1 VVVKLSW
8 SIASLTTGFSG
19 ISGNTPRSDHPVTD
33 EPGRSDQ
40 DEKRSV
46 LIFQFVR
53 DLASA
58 WVLTSRAIN
67 AAGVAVPGRFCC
79 PC

>member
-8 SIASLTTGFSG
+8 SIASLTRGFSG

-40 DEKRSV
+40 DEKRS
-46 LIFQFVR
+46 LIECRVR
-53 DLASA
+53 SYQQIEDGAQMRLCSF
-58 WVLTSRAIN
+58 LI
-67 AAGVAVPGRFCC
+67 GKPG
-79 PC
+79 